1 MRCPCC
7 CQTIHKSAEVCPHC
21 GGDLH
26 RLQGVYRDFD
36 KRVRRPHDVAGV
48 LRIQQRRQMEGW
60 IGRLE
65 KAFPDLFISVAL
77 VALNDG
83 QDVRSY
89 GFWLMNAGDFDD
101 VPPTAYEEGGVMLVL
116 DVHKKQMCLHFGYLL
131 DELVEEVEA
140 FDLVSKAHPY
150 LLESDYMSAVE
161 VVLKKMKGF
170 LAKKARESRKLA
182 KKLEKGGGE

>member
-7 CQTIHKSAEVCPHC
+7 SQKIHKSAEACPHC
-21 GGDLH
+21 GGDLL
-26 RLQGVYRDFD
+26 RLNRVYRNFD

-48 LRIQQRRQMEGW
+48 LRVQQRRKMEAW
-60 IGRLE
+60 IRSLE

-89 GFWLMNAGDFDD
+89 GFWLLNTGEFDD
-101 VPPTAYEEGGVMLVL
+101 VPSTAYEEGGVMLVL

-131 DELVEEVEA
+131 DDLVDEVEA
-140 FDLVSKAHPY
+140 FEVVSKAHPY
-150 LLESDYMSAVE
+150 LLEADYMNAVE
-161 VVLKKMKGF
+161 LVLKKLKAF
-170 LAKKARESRKLA
+170 LVKKARESRRLSRKLA
-182 KKLEKGGGE
+182 KGGKV